1 MLVSRGVKC
10 FQRPRQVNC
19 YVSRELW
26 MLLQRG
32 AMLVPLLS
40 LNMHGADGV
49 AQRLKQGNLGDSLA
63 LTAED
68 FLFARRT
75 PSVSP
80 IGGIMRCVCIRIAK
94 NGFAER
100 SIHDMAPRS
109 SSFWHYRT
117 EVAPN
122 SLDQL
127 AIALGAARSALA
139 AVEIEQDPNG
149 FYRRIDYWNG
159 DEKVTLRMKDAS
171 GKPEHDVP
179 QFETAWSIVLAQFPK
194 EPVFAYAIERWE

>member
-1 MLVSRGVKC
+1 M
-10 FQRPRQVNC
+10 
-19 YVSRELW
+19 
-26 MLLQRG
+26 RG
-32 AMLVPLLS
+32 A
-40 LNMHGADGV
+40 DRV

-109 SSFWHYRT
+109 SSFWHYRM
-117 EVAPN
+117 EIAPN
-122 SLDQL
+122 SSISSQSPLEL
-127 AIALGAARSALA
+127 LS
-139 AVEIEQDPNG
+139 
-149 FYRRIDYWNG
+149 RRWLQS
-159 DEKVTLRMKDAS
+159 K
-171 GKPEHDVP
+171 
-179 QFETAWSIVLAQFPK
+179 
-194 EPVFAYAIERWE
+194 

>member
-1 MLVSRGVKC
+1 M
-10 FQRPRQVNC
+10 
-19 YVSRELW
+19 
-26 MLLQRG
+26 
-32 AMLVPLLS
+32 
-40 LNMHGADGV
+40 

-80 IGGIMRCVCIRIAK
+80 VGGIMRCVCIRIAK

-109 SSFWHYRT
+109 SSFWHYRV
-117 EVAPN
+117 EIASN
-122 SLDQL
+122 SLDQI
-127 AIALGAARSALA
+127 AAALGAAQSASA
-139 AVEIEQDPNG
+139 AVEIEEDPNG
-149 FYRRIDYWNG
+149 FYRRIDCWNG

-171 GKPEHDVP
+171 GKPAHDVP
-179 QFETAWSIVLAQFPK
+179 QFEAAWSMVLAQFPE
-194 EPVFAYAIERWE
+194 EPVFANTIEPSE